1 MEPTW
6 FSRLKVEFTDLNE
19 KLEALNTY
27 LGKLDTGN
35 ETAEQT
41 SSRHLL
47 NIKRSAMATY
57 SEVLKVRILS
67 HAGVHNE

>member
-1 MEPTW
+1 M
-6 FSRLKVEFTDLNE
+6 

-47 NIKRSAMATY
+47 NIQLSAMATY